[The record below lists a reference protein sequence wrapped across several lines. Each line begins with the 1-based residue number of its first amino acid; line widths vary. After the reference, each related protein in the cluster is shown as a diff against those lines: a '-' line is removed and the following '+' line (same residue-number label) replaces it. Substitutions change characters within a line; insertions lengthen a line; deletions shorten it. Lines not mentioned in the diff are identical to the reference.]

1 MILFVP
7 VRPLA
12 TDGHGEMCRKDMGRE
27 SVALFKEF
35 PSQIFLHDVGEVLA
49 FSDDPAVRIDHQGV
63 SIGVHKICEAIE
75 CVRSGGFH
83 GGSRYSDCPAGLDAS
98 TSSSPGRPGFTRQ
111 PGRTSHEW
119 VIPPARQGSSA
130 HLVSLDQV
138 MLFTGLEVLNDGA
151 HGISHRSDER
161 VRKIARPRFLTPR
174 PSDDETPVDN
184 GSLSAKC
191 LSGMHESVS
200 E

>member
-1 MILFVP
+1 MARCAGRIWAGSRSHYSRNSRPRYSCTMPEKSWPSPMILPSASITRAYPSVSTRY
-7 VRPLA
+7 VRP
-12 TDGHGEMCRKDMGRE
+12 
-27 SVALFKEF
+27 SNVYV
-35 PSQIFLHDVGEVLA
+35 P
-49 FSDDPAVRIDHQGV
+49 
-63 SIGVHKICEAIE
+63 
-75 CVRSGGFH
+75 GGFH
-83 GGSRYSDCPAGLDAS
+83 GGSRYFDCPAGLDAS

-111 PGRTSHEW
+111 PGRVSHEW
-119 VIPPARQGSSA
+119 VIPPARQGSST

-138 MLFTGLEVLNDGA
+138 MRFTGLEVLNDGA
-151 HGISHRSDER
+151 HEISHRSDER
-161 VRKIARPRFLTPR
+161 VREIARPRFLTPR